1 MRFPYDAYEK
11 VYPKTEPAPA
21 IDSAVEG
28 YTPTAEDKG
37 KAADVKP
44 ASEEGA
50 APAQAEE
57 QPQPEVASQEDI
69 SQN

>member
-11 VYPKTEPAPA
+11 VYPKTDPAPA

-28 YTPTAEDKG
+28 YTPTADDKG
-37 KAADVKP
+37 KAAEVKT

-57 QPQPEVASQEDI
+57 QPQPEVSQEDI